1 MKGSSSGRTATQKI
15 SKWSLKLIKFI
26 KLLPCQRAIKAES
39 PSQMKGSWAAK
50 KTLKRATLI
59 PVVWKSLDQLRHLE
73 WAFSSPLIHLY
84 AVQFL
89 QVPSFCELSPTL
101 GRLWWYSCFWVISVP
116 VTNPSLI
123 FLYVTPIKHNRTLV
137 VWALWSVL
145 GSLCRGET
153 NFVTQ
158 HYLLGFI
165 TVKFYLF
172 FVISKHIMCEKI
184 FWRALKFL

>member
-1 MKGSSSGRTATQKI
+1 M
-15 SKWSLKLIKFI
+15 
-26 KLLPCQRAIKAES
+26 
-39 PSQMKGSWAAK
+39 
-50 KTLKRATLI
+50 
-59 PVVWKSLDQLRHLE
+59 
-73 WAFSSPLIHLY
+73 
-84 AVQFL
+84 
-89 QVPSFCELSPTL
+89 
-101 GRLWWYSCFWVISVP
+101 
-116 VTNPSLI
+116 
-123 FLYVTPIKHNRTLV
+123 

>member
-1 MKGSSSGRTATQKI
+1 MLRVPLRWKEAELQRRLSKEQPSYQLSGR
-15 SKWSLKLIKFI
+15 
-26 KLLPCQRAIKAES
+26 
-39 PSQMKGSWAAK
+39 
-50 KTLKRATLI
+50 
-59 PVVWKSLDQLRHLE
+59 SLDQLRHLE
-73 WAFSSPLIHLY
+73 WTFSSPLIHLH

-89 QVPSFCELSPTL
+89 QAPSFCELSPTL

-145 GSLCRGET
+145 GSLCRRET
-153 NFVTQ
+153 NFITQ